1 MKYGSALAMI
11 AGLMLGTANLA
22 FAVNPNEPIYAGH
35 VNFKVTDIPG
45 HFFDRDGVPN
55 EHPGTRSL
63 AIVSPGTQVNFWQD
77 IDGVKVAESKHT
89 VTSLIWP
96 STAAENERI
105 DQESANQ
112 DNHLGLVLN
121 TPGLY
126 VYLCKLHPYMLGAV
140 IVDDPTTKTET
151 GAAAYD
157 IGNQLTLLVKREV
170 TDSANLTFDS
180 NSNLGLR
187 ALRAFFIVTDPSN
200 WKDYTK
206 VGQAYKP
213 TYPAVPV
220 VVTGGAIVDLN
231 AALQEAAFD
240 GDTIQAQK
248 KPHIKGIGEVWV
260 DTQFE
265 LTEQKGPNFPGTMTV
280 VSATSWDVKRK
291 IALPDQKMNNGH
303 NFWPSHDQK
312 EIYQTE
318 WQGNSLYV
326 INRNNGKLI
335 QELDLVNGPE
345 VASKGIKC
353 HDPAHVMTRVDT
365 QQVHTGCNGDDGV
378 LELNRMPNGTLQV
391 NRLIS
396 MQDPALPTKQTQPHA
411 HWMGFDGHHMVTP
424 NSNSA
429 DSTLYKFTGLT
440 TGQVLSKHETGAVSI
455 ASGMMP
461 DSSKYY
467 VTNYLGHSISVMN
480 GPLPRTW
487 YGTLYQAGEKIKDI
501 NLLQGYDAVKGC
513 PKESDNV
520 PVKCVDGLIG
530 GFPVQI
536 PVSPDGKFAITGNTL
551 GGTISIVDT
560 ATDTLVRL
568 IPCDPGCHG
577 VNFGAKKGGGYYA
590 YITPKFA
597 NRLIVLDYDPNND
610 GNADDAVIV
619 GAVVLAKDNVPKDDN
634 ISGNRGQGSQGVM
647 PIPNVYNG
655 WVQELPTAY
664 KAQLT
669 KKQRNPI
676 GKKDHKHYGDDD
688 DDRGHDRDDD
698 R

>member
-1 MKYGSALAMI
+1 MKRYASLGAVLCFAAGVAGCSGDDPAPPAAGSPAPAP
-11 AGLMLGTANLA
+11 A
-22 FAVNPNEPIYAGH
+22 AV

-45 HFFDRDGVPN
+45 HFFDLEGMDNPQKA
-55 EHPGTRSL
+55 TRSL
-63 AIVSPGTQVNFWQD
+63 AIVPPGSKVNFWQN
-77 IDGVKVAESKHT
+77 INGVNVAESKHT

-96 STAAENERI
+96 STATLRERI
-105 DQESANQ
+105 DQPSANQ
-112 DNHLGLVLN
+112 DNHSVTLT

-126 VYLCKLHPYMLGAV
+126 VYVCKLHPYMLGGI
-140 IVDDPTTKTET
+140 IVDDPATKT
-151 GAAAYD
+151 GPNGDQPAFD
-157 IGNQLTLLVKREV
+157 LGDKLTLLVKREV
-170 TDSANLTFDS
+170 TDLANLTFDS

-187 ALRAFFIVTDPSN
+187 ALRAFFIVTEPSN

-220 VVTGGAIVDLN
+220 VVTAGAVVDDLN
-231 AALQEAAFD
+231 AALQATFD
-240 GDTIQAQK
+240 GETIQAQQ
-248 KPHIKGIGEVWV
+248 KPAIKGVGEVWV

-280 VSATSWDVKRK
+280 LSATDWNLTRK

-326 INRNNGKLI
+326 INRETGALI

-345 VASKGIKC
+345 VKSKGIKC

-378 LELNRMPNGTLQV
+378 MELNRLSDGKLEI

-396 MQDPALPTKQTQPHA
+396 MQDPNKKTKQTQPHA
-411 HWMGFDGHHMVTP
+411 HWMGFDGKHMVTP

-429 DSTLYKFTGLT
+429 DSTMYEFTDLN
-440 TGQVLSKHETGAVSI
+440 TGTVVSKNETGAVSI
-455 ASGMMP
+455 ASGIMP

-480 GPLPRTW
+480 GPAPLTN
-487 YGTLYQAGEKIKDI
+487 YTGTGGLKGAGPYAPGEKIKDI
-501 NLLQGYDAVKGC
+501 NLLQGYDPKAGC
-513 PKESDNV
+513 TAD
-520 PVKCVDGLIG
+520 CVDGLIG

-577 VNFGAKKGGGYYA
+577 VNFGAKDGGGYYA

-597 NRLIVLDYDPNND
+597 NRLLVLDYDPNND
-610 GNADDAVIV
+610 GKADDAKVV
-619 GAVVLAKDNVPKDDN
+619 GAIVLANDNVPNDDK
-634 ISGNRGQGSQGVM
+634 IVGNNGQGSQGVS
-647 PIPNVYNG
+647 PVPNVYNG
-655 WVQELPTAY
+655 WVQKLPKAFCDELTPA
-664 KAQLT
+664 
-669 KKQRNPI
+669 QRNPI
-676 GKKDHKHYGDDD
+676 GAPIASCPGS
-688 DDRGHDRDDD
+688 
-698 R
+698 